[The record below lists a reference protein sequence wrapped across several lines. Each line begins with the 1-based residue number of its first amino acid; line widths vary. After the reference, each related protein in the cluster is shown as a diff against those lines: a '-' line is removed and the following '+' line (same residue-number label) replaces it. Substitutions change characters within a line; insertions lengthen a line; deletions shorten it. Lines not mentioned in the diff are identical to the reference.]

1 MFRSFTAMFLLTMML
16 LTQFSRVFIYAGF
29 ELNQQYIASTL
40 CENRD
45 KPEMH
50 CNGKCYLTNKLR
62 QAEEKEKRQEREA
75 QKKNAGDTFFV
86 KSNALLVF
94 PAWFIRKDF
103 SKERPFDLPESTTE
117 ILHPPPAVSFI
128 SAYLTA

>member
-29 ELNQQYIASTL
+29 ELNHQYIASTL

-50 CNGKCYLTNKLR
+50 CNGKCYLANKLR

-75 QKKNAGDTFFV
+75 QKKNAGDTFFMR
-86 KSNALLVF
+86 SNVLLVF

-103 SKERPFDLPESTTE
+103 SKESPFDLPENATE
-117 ILHPPPAVSFI
+117 ILHPPPAVIFI
-128 SAYLTA
+128 PAYLTA